1 MKTLSGLKPKNGLL
15 GAWLSNKEKRYFSC
29 EMEKNTRA
37 PSPQE
42 I

>member
-15 GAWLSNKEKRYFSC
+15 GAWLSNKEKNVIYLVRWR
-29 EMEKNTRA
+29 K
-37 PSPQE
+37 